1 MARRLDITRR
11 DQLPAALPRPP
22 VDGARGNPSVS
33 AAKVQGPT
41 SWPIGALQSKM
52 VCVMTNDQHVQLDVR
67 LELGA
72 EPICGT
78 VNEGS
83 NVAR

>member
-1 MARRLDITRR
+1 
-11 DQLPAALPRPP
+11 
-22 VDGARGNPSVS
+22 
-33 AAKVQGPT
+33 
-41 SWPIGALQSKM
+41 M